1 MYAQLA
7 FEAATI
13 AGGAHDPLIGTS
25 PDQVPPPV
33 RLASVVFFVAA
44 VLSLGALV
52 FGLWVL
58 TDQSRVK
65 RTGSE
70 PWISP
75 NTDGRLIVAASVVGL
90 LISLPVTVLL
100 PSLTS

>member
-7 FEAATI
+7 FEAVTI
-13 AGGAHDPLIGTS
+13 AGGVHDPLIGSS
-25 PDQVPPPV
+25 PDQVLTPV

-44 VLSLGALV
+44 VVSLGALV

-75 NTDGRLIVAASVVGL
+75 NTNGRLIVAASVVGL